1 MSLDNI
7 KPLVIELGAVVED
20 IKNLTARKKELESA
34 VRPVLA
40 SRGTIQFDNV
50 QITVTEQAGRKTI
63 DKDALIADG
72 IDVEKYMKQGAPFT
86 KMVVKHVQIV

>member
-7 KPLVIELGAVVED
+7 KPLVIELGEIVESM
-20 IKNLTARKKELESA
+20 KNMTARKKEIEMQ

-50 QITVTEQAGRKTI
+50 QITVTEQAGRKSI
-63 DKDALIADG
+63 DKDALLADG
-72 IDVEKYMKQGAPFT
+72 INVDDYMKQGAPFT
-86 KMVVKHVQIV
+86 KMSVKIVQIV